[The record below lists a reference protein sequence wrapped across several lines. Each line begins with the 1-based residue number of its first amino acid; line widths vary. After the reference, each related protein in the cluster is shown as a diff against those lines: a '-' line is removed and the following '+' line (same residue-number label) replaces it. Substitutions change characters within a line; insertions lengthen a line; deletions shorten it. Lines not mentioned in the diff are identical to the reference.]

1 MLLRATTRTAGL
13 SRLRRAAAPLYP
25 PATLIRSSAASTG
38 SAFSNGSTTPTPAS
52 NLNLIEQLVVS
63 SSTRIDQAN
72 TRIDQANVANVQANT
87 RIDQFYMVAAA
98 GISLTIGTG
107 FWNTSMLTTE
117 MEGVNAK
124 LDGLVKTEI
133 KPAAVAPVQGGAL
146 RGPAPTRT
154 LFR

>member
-38 SAFSNGSTTPTPAS
+38 SGAFSNGSTTPTPAS

-63 SSTRIDQAN
+63 STTRID
-72 TRIDQANVANVQANT
+72 QANT

-107 FWNTSMLTTE
+107 FWNTSVLTTE